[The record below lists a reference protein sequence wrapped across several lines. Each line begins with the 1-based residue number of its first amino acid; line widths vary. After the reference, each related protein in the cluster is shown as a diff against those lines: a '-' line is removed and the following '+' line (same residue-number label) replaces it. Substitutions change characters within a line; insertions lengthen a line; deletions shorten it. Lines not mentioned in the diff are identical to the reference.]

1 MEFAPRAQFR
11 ERLCLQLKV
20 KVMRKRNNILCI
32 AMLVG
37 LLCGCG
43 NKYDYI
49 PKDIEPVAVEVVRF
63 DSAQLAVRADSA
75 YSDISQLYADYEAFM
90 PVFVEGILGIPS
102 EDTAYFSQ
110 LYVDFLTDTAM
121 GFAQTNALAQ
131 TLFADIDSL
140 QTALNT
146 AFSRLHYLYPEWT
159 VPTVYLF
166 VSGFNSSVM
175 YYDDMIG
182 VGVDMYLG
190 SDYPYYNQV
199 VYDYQKPTMRKECV
213 VVDVMKLYLSYH
225 MAYNSTTNRLL
236 DQMIFRGK
244 QLFLLSQLL
253 PDEPVWN
260 VMGYTQAQWE
270 WCVHYEQAIW
280 NRIMQKRDLFKTES
294 TVLSSYLNEGPFTAE
309 VTQDSPGRLGQW
321 VGWRIVDSY
330 MRHNKDV
337 SIYDLLN
344 ESNAQ
349 ALLEQ
354 SFYRP

>member
-1 MEFAPRAQFR
+1 
-11 ERLCLQLKV
+11 
-20 KVMRKRNNILCI
+20 MRKSVLGIL
-32 AMLVG
+32 ALV
-37 LLCGCG
+37 LCACHSGRE
-43 NKYDYI
+43 YL
-49 PKDIEPVAVEVVRF
+49 PKDVDYLEVEVVRF
-63 DSAQLAVRADSA
+63 DSAQLAVRTDIA
-75 YSDISQLYADYEAFM
+75 YASICQLYADYEAFM

-110 LYVDFLTDTAM
+110 LYVDFLTDTTM

-131 TLFADIDSL
+131 TMFANIDTL

-146 AFSRLHYLYPEWT
+146 GFSRLHYLYPEWV

-199 VYDYQKPTMRKECV
+199 VYDYQKTTMRKECI

-225 MAYNSTTNRLL
+225 MAYNSKTNRLL

-253 PDEPVWN
+253 TDEPVWN

-337 SIYDLLN
+337 TLFDLLQ

-349 ALLEQ
+349 TILEQ
-354 SFYRP
+354 SFYKP